1 MGALKNNC
9 LMKDENKGDSNLLEG
24 FNGNTTLVLSN
35 VFYNNK
41 LVIPDFYLNLHA
53 ERKYQKQ

>member
-1 MGALKNNC
+1 
-9 LMKDENKGDSNLLEG
+9 MKDENKGDSNLLEG